1 MPKKEPGFAERLQ
14 TAAKAKKAQ
23 LEKIRAL
30 APADRVPSA
39 DGQTAQSEAEAA
51 RKMRT
56 AARKDSDRAGAQER
70 EAQRA
75 AEKAAQAQAAIDQR
89 ARKDAERVA
98 EAEAD
103 AALKKDQKAA
113 RDAKYA
119 ARKARQ
125 R

>member
-23 LEKIRAL
+23 LEKIRAR
-30 APADRVPSA
+30 APVDDVPSA
-39 DGQTAQSEAEAA
+39 EGGPAQSEAEAA

-56 AARKDSDRAGAQER
+56 ADRKHSDRVGAQER

-75 AEKAAQAQAAIDQR
+75 AEKVRQAQAAIDES

-98 EAEAD
+98 QAEAD
-103 AALKKDQKAA
+103 AAHKKDQKAA

-125 R
+125 K

>member
-1 MPKKEPGFAERLQ
+1 MPKKEPSFAERLQ

-30 APADRVPSA
+30 APADGVPSA
-39 DGQTAQSEAEAA
+39 DGQTAQLEAEAA

-56 AARKDSDRAGAQER
+56 AGRKHSDRAAAQER

-75 AEKAAQAQAAIDQR
+75 AEKARQAQAAIEQI

-98 EAEAD
+98 QVEAD
-103 AALKKDQKAA
+103 ATHKKDQKAA